1 MLKKLLLL
9 AGVIFLLV
17 VVGVVVAFFA
27 IDSIAKGAIE
37 KGGSYA
43 LGTPTTVSSVSVGV
57 LSGKFSLQGL
67 NVANPTSGGSFKSP
81 QFLTL
86 GSGGVDVSLSTLNQP
101 TVELPKFTLSNLD
114 VNLEKRD
121 GKTNYGVI
129 LDHMQQVTGGKSGG
143 DAPKSSTPA
152 PSAGAEKKYII
163 RDLDIQRV
171 TIHARLVDG
180 PDAVKDLTSI
190 TIPIDSIRLKDVGKT
205 GTGVAGSGVTM
216 EQLTNIIV
224 KAVLSAATEKG
235 GGLLPADM
243 LNDLQGKI
251 KALGDLGALPAEVVA
266 SATGTVEKA
275 GKKIVDEGKKA
286 IDGAV
291 DQGKK
296 AVDDAAN
303 KLKGL
308 IPGVK

>member
-9 AGVIFLLV
+9 AGVLFLLV
-17 VVGVVVAFFA
+17 IIGVVVAFFA

-57 LSGKFSLQGL
+57 LSGKFSLNGL
-67 NVANPTSGGSFKSP
+67 TVANPTSGGSFKSP

-121 GKTNYGVI
+121 GKTNYGMI
-129 LDHMQQVTGGKSGG
+129 LDHMQQVTGAKSGG
-143 DAPKSSTPA
+143 AAPKTPSPSTA
-152 PSAGAEKKYII
+152 DDKKYII
-163 RDLDIQRV
+163 HDLDIQHV
-171 TIHARLVDG
+171 TIHASLVDG
-180 PDAVKDLTSI
+180 PDAVKDLTSV
-190 TIPIDSIRLKDVGKT
+190 TIPIDSIRLKDVGRT
-205 GTGVAGSGVTM
+205 GTGVAGSGATM
-216 EQLTNIIV
+216 EELTSIIV
-224 KAVLSAATEKG
+224 RAVLSAATDKG

-243 LNDLQGKI
+243 LGDLQSKI
-251 KALGDLGALPAEVVA
+251 TALGDLGNLPAEVVA
-266 SATGTVEKA
+266 NTAGTVEKA
-275 GKKIVDEGKKA
+275 GQRVLDEGKKA
-286 IDGAV
+286 INNAA

-296 AVDDAAN
+296 AINDAAN
-303 KLKGL
+303 KIKGL
-308 IPGVK
+308 IPGGK